1 MLRALIFIH
10 WKQANLALL
19 PFVVCC
25 FGLPLLAVQGLGGTP
40 TTARQAYQALATAQV
55 WLPLYPILAAAVGF
69 TLALSAWNWDHQL
82 GHQHALSLPL
92 PRWRFALLKLVAG
105 MTLALV
111 PVLAF
116 WVGAH
121 LAAAS
126 VTLPE
131 GLRTYPDALAFRFL
145 LAVLVSY
152 AALFAAAAGTVRT
165 TVVAVTAFLVLLFVA
180 GMTSDLLISLVPS
193 LRGTTLT
200 GWILQGLVE
209 RPGPFSVFT
218 GNWSL
223 IDV

>member
-1 MLRALIFIH
+1 MLRSMIFIH

-19 PFVVCC
+19 PFVVAA
-25 FGLPLLAVQGLGGTP
+25 FGLPLLSIQGLGDGIADP
-40 TTARQAYQALATAQV
+40 WLSYQAFAATQL
-55 WLPLYPILAAAVGF
+55 WLPLYPILAAAVGV
-69 TLALSAWNWDHQL
+69 TLALTAWNWDHQL
-82 GHQHALSLPL
+82 GHQHALSLPM
-92 PRWRFALLKLVAG
+92 PRWRYALLKLAAG
-105 MTLALV
+105 MALALV
-111 PVLAF
+111 PTLAF
-116 WVGAH
+116 WVSAH

-165 TVVAVTAFLVLLFVA
+165 TLTVVTAVLVLLFVA
-180 GMTSDLLISLVPS
+180 GMASDLLVPLVPS
-193 LRGTTLT
+193 LAGSNLAD
-200 GWILQGLVE
+200 WIVQGLVE
-209 RPGPFSVFT
+209 RPGPFAVFT